1 MRCNINRLTFAVHLF
16 LKTYVTKCATQF
28 FGWEISCDHA
38 TASLEVEQGPA
49 WKGATRG
56 WTRGRAA
63 KRFIWISPTARH
75 PGGRAKDISLGFFW
89 IVPAAQAENK
99 TKREINWAAIVVES
113 DSFEYLFPRSR
124 PSARSNI
131 FSLIDS
137 LHYCSDPE
145 LLFEPHTA
153 CHLTF
158 PIFSRLWAQMSSIPF
173 SIGGH
178 QYAGRDGHYYPKH
191 QLSLDHR
198 PLTLQL
204 LPGSNLWPTNRH
216 PADQLHP
223 VSCCMHAQPQTKGNA
238 ASYQTCFQKK
248 ILAAARKVTYFYHTP
263 TSFSHNSLI
272 RLRFFVGEAVKAFS
286 MQTPSRLNCK
296 TAPQWMFLN
305 IKIVKQS
312 D

>member
-1 MRCNINRLTFAVHLF
+1 MQL
-16 LKTYVTKCATQF
+16 
-28 FGWEISCDHA
+28 S
-38 TASLEVEQGPA
+38 SLDGKYPAIMLQRAWSWSRAQREKGRPEVGP
-49 WKGATRG
+49 GVVLLSDS
-56 WTRGRAA
+56 
-63 KRFIWISPTARH
+63 FEYLPTARH

-145 LLFEPHTA
+145 LFFEPHTA

-173 SIGGH
+173 SIGVH

-204 LPGSNLWPTNRH
+204 LPGPNLWPTNRH